1 MSSTTGSDRVTEM
14 VDTLQKWQAIERGS
28 MNMTA
33 EIMEGTRNPLVRIVM
48 EIIRH
53 DSLMHH
59 RVQQFLVD
67 SVTEADV
74 TITREELAD
83 IWTKIEEHDAVE
95 KQTIEL
101 AEGLRDKAWS
111 PIHKQMLDY
120 LLEDEK
126 KHDRLIG
133 ILNEIKAGMTR
144 ASGA

>member
-1 MSSTTGSDRVTEM
+1 MTSTKGSDRVTEM

-67 SVTEADV
+67 SMTEKDV
-74 TITREELAD
+74 TITREELGE
-83 IWTKIEEHDAVE
+83 IWSKIEEHDAVE

-101 AEGLRDKAWS
+101 AEGLRDRAWS
-111 PIHKQMLDY
+111 PVHKQMLDY

>member
-1 MSSTTGSDRVTEM
+1 MSSTKGTDRVTEM
-14 VDTLQKWQAIERGS
+14 VDTLHQWQAIERGS

-33 EIMEGTRNPLVRIVM
+33 EIMEGTRNPLVRIIM

-67 SVTEADV
+67 SVTEQDV
-74 TITREELAD
+74 SLTREEVAD
-83 IWTKIEEHDAVE
+83 IWSKIEEHDKVE

-101 AEGLRDKAWS
+101 AEGLRDRAWS
-111 PIHKQMLDY
+111 PVHKQMLDY

-133 ILNEIKAGMTR
+133 ILNEIKAGMSR